1 MIQTILHLI
10 ILLAIFIILAA
21 IVWNVLP
28 GFMLIYVIIGLP
40 TILHFYIKII

>member
-1 MIQTILHLI
+1 MIKTILDLI
-10 ILLAIFIILAA
+10 ILLTIFIILGA

-28 GFMLIYVIIGLP
+28 GFMLIYAIIGLP